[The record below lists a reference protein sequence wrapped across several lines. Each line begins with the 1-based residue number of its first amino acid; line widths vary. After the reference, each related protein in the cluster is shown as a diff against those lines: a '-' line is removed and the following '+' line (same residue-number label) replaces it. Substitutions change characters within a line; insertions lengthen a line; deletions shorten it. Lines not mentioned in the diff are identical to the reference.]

1 MAITELRY
9 GGKQSYNVEFVEK
22 IPEDKIVLLK
32 HKAKEELYILT
43 DITFNGIYQYS
54 ITPLC
59 SVKNSKNRYCHA
71 NQINIFEDYEVIAL
85 TSLKDFKNID
95 CLAFCN

>member
-1 MAITELRY
+1 MTITELRY
-9 GGKQSYNVEFVEK
+9 GGKQTYNVEFVEK

-32 HKAKEELYILT
+32 HKTDAELYILT
-43 DITFNGIYQYS
+43 DINFNGIYQYS

-59 SVKNSKNRYCHA
+59 SVKNNKNRYRLT
-71 NQINIFEDYEVIAL
+71 NQRDIFEDYEIIAL
-85 TSLKDFKNID
+85 TSLNDFKSID

>member
-22 IPEDKIVLLK
+22 IPEDKIVLLR
-32 HKAKEELYILT
+32 HKAKAELYILT
-43 DITFNGIYQYS
+43 DIKFNGIYQYH

-59 SVKNSKNRYCHA
+59 SVQNSKNRYWNT
-71 NQINIFEDYEVIAL
+71 NQKNIFEDYEVIAL
-85 TSLKDFKNID
+85 TSLNDFKSID
-95 CLAFCN
+95 CLAFCD

>member
-22 IPEDKIVLLK
+22 MPEDKIVLLK
-32 HKAKEELYILT
+32 HKVNAQLYILT
-43 DITFNGIYQYS
+43 DIKFNGLYQYH

-59 SVKNSKNRYCHA
+59 SVKNSKGRYCLT
-71 NQINIFEDYEVIAL
+71 NQKKIFEDYEVISL
-85 TSLKDFKNID
+85 TSLNDFKNID